1 MPSTE
6 RTAGYLAQTNASQPS
21 AIETIPTSTARQH
34 LNLATKVRW
43 LAFMLYCVGR
53 TRNKEKMPKNDL
65 DFFHIHCTTVYTDCR
80 PRRRRRRLG
89 AMRRNKTTAFWCW
102 PHANGFS
109 VTGPLSRW
117 YHAIQSHVKAN

>member
-65 DFFHIHCTTVYTDCR
+65 DFFFHIHCNTVSPDCR
-80 PRRRRRRLG
+80 RRRRRRLG
-89 AMRRNKTTAFWCW
+89 VC
-102 PHANGFS
+102 HAS
-109 VTGPLSRW
+109 
-117 YHAIQSHVKAN
+117 